1 MTRLPMDSSVLNP
14 TWTLEPPQMSVKE
27 NFQEVSAASLP
38 VSEVF
43 IKKLSNSPLNSSNKF
58 SSLLPK
64 SPPQWDGQ
72 KLSEG
77 IFYRRRRMR
86 TLLTAQKERIERMIQ
101 IMK

>member
-1 MTRLPMDSSVLNP
+1 
-14 TWTLEPPQMSVKE
+14 MSVKE

-64 SPPQWDGQ
+64 YPPQWDGQ

-86 TLLTAQKERIERMIQ
+86 TLLTAQKERIERMEGKKGKEERTWKQ
-101 IMK
+101 